1 MDWLVIASGSLAVV
15 EDALAHAVDT
25 LSIDSPD
32 LLPTAA
38 DVLPMAMG
46 CSQQSPIWSAL
57 PPATK
62 FARHLCRIERPK
74 CDQGTPYLQTST
86 HDIYFRWLWAK
97 LVVILVVSQP
107 IQATFFIPACKSYQA

>member
-32 LLPTAA
+32 SLPTAA

-46 CSQQSPIWSAL
+46 NVQKSA
-57 PPATK
+57 
-62 FARHLCRIERPK
+62 RR
-74 CDQGTPYLQTST
+74 
-86 HDIYFRWLWAK
+86 
-97 LVVILVVSQP
+97 
-107 IQATFFIPACKSYQA
+107 